1 VVFVFEQWKIE
12 LAFEAFA
19 PHFADFFLIHGGYRR
34 WDKKRR

>member
-19 PHFADFFLIHGGYRR
+19 PHFADFF
-34 WDKKRR
+34 